1 MILKRLSPAILIA
14 TTGLFPGLAGAMPFS
29 IDEFNGETA
38 LTSTPL
44 TVDGT
49 MLGGERDVEPST
61 NASYS
66 STGGAATFYFNA
78 GISRVNVY
86 YDGNDNDPFRAF
98 GLGGFDFTTGG
109 ADRFIVSISS
119 VVSNP
124 SLAITNYQSAD
135 DYSRSGPTVITTPG
149 IYEFLFSSFNFEI
162 GNGSSLANSNSL
174 QLTISDNFT
183 SGGPGSLTIDYL
195 RTNGQSSPSVPE
207 PAALSLLGLGLAA
220 LGIGRRRQRIVRLR
234 DRKVAQGR

>member
-1 MILKRLSPAILIA
+1 MILKRLSPAVLIA

-29 IDEFNGETA
+29 IDEFDGETA

-49 MLGGERDVEPST
+49 MLGGERDVKPST
-61 NASYS
+61 DASYS

-78 GISRVNVY
+78 GISSVSVY
-86 YDGNDNDPFRAF
+86 YDGNENDPGLNY
-98 GLGGFDFTTGG
+98 GLGGFDFTAGG
-109 ADRFIVSISS
+109 ADRFIVSVSS

-124 SLAITNYQSAD
+124 SLAITTYQSTGNL
-135 DYSRSGPTVITTPG
+135 SRSGPLVITTPG
-149 IYEFLFSSFNFEI
+149 IYEFLFSSFNFEL
-162 GNGSSLANSNSL
+162 GNGSNLANSNSL
-174 QLTISDNFT
+174 QLNF
-183 SGGPGSLTIDYL
+183 SHNFAIGGPGSIGIDYL

-234 DRKVAQGR
+234 DRKVAQDR